1 MNSEGTAD
9 TETRHGFNLL
19 GCALANRNRVF
30 QNLQR
35 NRNGYDGVQSSVEGN
50 RGYEEVIR

>member
-9 TETRHGFNLL
+9 TEIRPGFNLL
-19 GCALANRNRVF
+19 GCALANRNQVF
-30 QNLQR
+30 WNLQR
-35 NRNGYDGVQSSVEGN
+35 NQNGYNGVWSSVEGN